1 MDVFR
6 LCIGQSPAE
15 LSTTAARLEWLR
27 NILPEAAS
35 KQTDLLLLPEL
46 FATGYY
52 IGDQIAARP
61 ELADWPT
68 ALTIATLAKAHNI
81 AIHYGFAETDGNNT
95 FNSAQCFGPMGCA

>member
-1 MDVFR
+1 MGDILR
-6 LCIGQSPAE
+6 LCVGQSPAE
-15 LSTTAARLEWLR
+15 LSTTTA
-27 NILPEAAS
+27 
-35 KQTDLLLLPEL
+35 
-46 FATGYY
+46 

>member
-1 MDVFR
+1 M
-6 LCIGQSPAE
+6 
-15 LSTTAARLEWLR
+15 
-27 NILPEAAS
+27 
-35 KQTDLLLLPEL
+35 LPEL
-46 FATGYY
+46 FATGYN

-95 FNSAQCFGPMGCA
+95 FNAAVAFSNAIALFCERHWREVHCITCKTRLY